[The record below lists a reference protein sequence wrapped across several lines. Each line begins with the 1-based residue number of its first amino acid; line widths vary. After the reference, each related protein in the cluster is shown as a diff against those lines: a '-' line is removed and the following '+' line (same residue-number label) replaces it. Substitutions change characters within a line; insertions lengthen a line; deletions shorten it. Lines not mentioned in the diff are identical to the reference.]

1 MTDLGLVGKH
11 QLNDKVNLT
20 QIIQSAK
27 KTDEDDLIF
36 GQIKEG
42 CLGSDLYYEAHE
54 HKNTVRL
61 QNLLRYLFIQRYGL
75 KVIELLTENFE

>member
-36 GQIKEG
+36 G
-42 CLGSDLYYEAHE
+42 
-54 HKNTVRL
+54 
-61 QNLLRYLFIQRYGL
+61 
-75 KVIELLTENFE
+75 